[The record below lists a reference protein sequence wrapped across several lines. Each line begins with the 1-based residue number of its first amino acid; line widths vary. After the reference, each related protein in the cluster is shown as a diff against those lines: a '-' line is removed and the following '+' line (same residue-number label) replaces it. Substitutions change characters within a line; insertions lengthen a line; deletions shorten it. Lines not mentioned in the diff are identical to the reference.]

1 MQTQNYIIQGRPHG
15 GVAILR
21 HKYLSNK
28 ITVLMTGNKRICAI
42 PVNISDKQSVL
53 IITVYMPCVSRSH
66 SPDEEYIDVLNNV
79 EQPLVQSSCNYVIIY
94 VMLYYVI
101 IISTQHTCHS
111 SWRMLFCIMCGITQM
126 PNVITH
132 NYLNYDLNQFSCIDH
147 FMVSGNI
154 YRKVANCSVWDQ
166 SINVF
171 FIIEHIVPVVMHV
184 FHINSITHL

>member
-1 MQTQNYIIQGRPHG
+1 MNIASCLILCLQETWLLDSNMDLLSNAHKDYYYTGVSGADSKNYIIQGRPHG

-28 ITVLMTGNKRICAI
+28 ITVLMTGNKLIYAI
-42 PVNISDKQSVL
+42 SVNISDKQSVS

-66 SPDEEYIDVLNNV
+66 SPDEEFIDVLNNV

-132 NYLNYDLNQFSCIDH
+132 I
-147 FMVSGNI
+147 
-154 YRKVANCSVWDQ
+154 
-166 SINVF
+166 
-171 FIIEHIVPVVMHV
+171 
-184 FHINSITHL
+184 